1 MRVVI
6 DMQKTD
12 IKADSVFGVIGV
24 CGVNGNLIA
33 RILVDHGYK
42 VQATDVVNKDNCR
55 FSSSLNNYQNMTVYY
70 GQMPENFISS
80 SDYIIM
86 PTQLIESKSKLFK
99 TVQEMG
105 VPIVTVEDI
114 FELFEPVH
122 PVICVT
128 GTNGK
133 TTTTT
138 LLKYIASNNGI
149 KPCEHNLANMQGNL
163 ADIPPLQSR
172 LDGDISILETG
183 TFGFEGSL
191 NKLITNCKADIGV
204 ITNITEDHLTNSRDF
219 LNYARVKGEFVE
231 LLKNK
236 TLIVN
241 SDDPTVMSLIKELN
255 YNGKLITFG
264 IDTKS
269 FRKSTKQCFCGS
281 EVEVSEFIAGVGKY
295 DCACGI
301 SYTQPDYFATNINNE
316 HNQFTLVCDDG
327 EFDFKLKL
335 NGLHN
340 IYNALGAIIVA
351 KEIMGL
357 SFDDIKKSLST
368 FTGVNGRMQK
378 IGIIDNKEI
387 MIDYA
392 HNPAGITTVLKE
404 LKNLYGTLV
413 NVITTSSE
421 SGMDGD
427 IEILNC
433 SAAYSD
439 YIVPAS
445 YNAYLCAKKA
455 LEKGL
460 FADKI
465 ILPENMATDE
475 KQGTLGATVEQVL
488 SGFNKSLEI
497 DVDLII
503 CTGEAAFKYKD
514 ILIEKYGL

>member
-1 MRVVI
+1 
-6 DMQKTD
+6 MQITD
-12 IKADSVFGVIGV
+12 IKSDSVFGVIGV

-33 RILVDHGYK
+33 RILMDHGYK
-42 VQATDVVNKDNCR
+42 VQATDMVDKDNCR
-55 FSSSLNNYQNMTVYY
+55 FSSSLKEYSDMTVYY
-70 GQMPENFISS
+70 GEMPENFISS

-86 PTQLIESKSKLFK
+86 PTQLIESKSKLFEE
-99 TVQEMG
+99 VQEMG
-105 VPIVTVEDI
+105 VPVITVEDI

-122 PVICVT
+122 PVICIT

-138 LLKYIASNNGI
+138 LLKHLALGAGL

-163 ADIPPLQSR
+163 ADIPPLQAR
-172 LDGDISILETG
+172 LNGDLSVLETG

-191 NKLITNCKADIGV
+191 NKLITNCKADVGV
-204 ITNITEDHLTNSRDF
+204 ITNITEDHLTNSHDF
-219 LNYARVKGEFVE
+219 LNYAKVKGEFIE

-236 TLIVN
+236 TLIAN
-241 SDDPTVMSLIKELN
+241 SDDPTIMSLINELN
-255 YNGKLITFG
+255 YEGNLITFG
-264 IDTKS
+264 VDAKS
-269 FRKSTKQCFCGS
+269 FRESKKKCFCGN
-281 EVEVSEFIAGVGKY
+281 EVEVCEFIAGVGKY
-295 DCACGI
+295 NCVCGV
-301 SYTQPDYFATNINNE
+301 SYSKPDYLATNINNE
-316 HNQFTLVCDDG
+316 HNQFTLVCEDG

-340 IYNALGAIIVA
+340 IYNSLGAIIVA
-351 KEIMGL
+351 KEIIGM
-357 SFDDIKKSLST
+357 SFNDIKKSLLN
-368 FTGVNGRMQK
+368 FTGVNGRMHR
-378 IGIIDNKEI
+378 IGNTMDKEI

-404 LKNLYGTLV
+404 LKNLYGTIV

-427 IEILNC
+427 MEILTC
-433 SAAYSD
+433 SADYSD

-445 YNAYLCAKKA
+445 YNAYLCAKDA

-460 FADKI
+460 FVGKIVLPDKM
-465 ILPENMATDE
+465 PTDE
-475 KQGTLGATVEQVL
+475 KQGTLGATFEQVL

-497 DVDLII
+497 DADLII

-514 ILIEKYGL
+514 ILIEEYDL

>member
-1 MRVVI
+1 
-6 DMQKTD
+6 MQITD

-33 RILVDHGYK
+33 RILMDHGYK
-42 VQATDVVNKDNCR
+42 VQATDMVNKEDCR
-55 FSSSLNNYQNMTVYY
+55 FSSSLNDYPDMTVFY
-70 GQMPENFISS
+70 GEMPENFISS

-99 TVQEMG
+99 KVQEIG
-105 VPIVTVEDI
+105 VPVITVDDI

-122 PVICVT
+122 PVICIT

-138 LLKYIASNNGI
+138 MLKHLALDNGL

-172 LDGDISILETG
+172 LYGDISVLETG

-191 NKLITNCKADIGV
+191 NKLITNCKTDVGV
-204 ITNITEDHLTNSRDF
+204 ITNITEDHLTNSHDF

-241 SDDPTVMSLIKELN
+241 SDDPTIMSLLKELN
-255 YNGKLITFG
+255 YTGNLITFG
-264 IDTKS
+264 IDGKS
-269 FRKSTKQCFCGS
+269 FRKSTKQCFCGN
-281 EVEVSEFIAGVGKY
+281 EVEVCEFIAGVGKY
-295 DCACGI
+295 DCACGV
-301 SYTQPDYFATNINNE
+301 SYLQPDYFATNINDE
-316 HNQFTLVCDDG
+316 HNQFTLLCEEG
-327 EFDFKLKL
+327 QFDFKLKL

-340 IYNALGAIIVA
+340 IYNSLGAIIVA
-351 KEIMGL
+351 REIMGM
-357 SFDDIKKSLST
+357 SFDDIKKSLLN

-378 IGIIDNKEI
+378 IGTIDDKEI

-404 LKNLYGTLV
+404 VKNLYGTIV

-421 SGMDGD
+421 SGMSGD
-427 IEILNC
+427 MEILKC
-433 SAAYSD
+433 SADYSD

-445 YNAYLCAKKA
+445 YNAYLCAKEA
-455 LEKGL
+455 LENGL
-460 FADKI
+460 FNEKI
-465 ILPENMATDE
+465 VLPENMPTDE

-488 SGFNKSLEI
+488 SGFNKSIEI
-497 DVDLII
+497 DADLII

-514 ILIEKYGL
+514 ILKEKYSL

>member
-1 MRVVI
+1 
-6 DMQKTD
+6 MQITD
-12 IKADSVFGVIGV
+12 IKTDSVFGVIGV

-33 RILVDHGYK
+33 RILMDHGYK
-42 VQATDVVNKDNCR
+42 VQATDMVNKENCR
-55 FSSSLNNYQNMTVYY
+55 FGSSLNNYPQMDVYY
-70 GQMPENFISS
+70 GQMPEDFISS

-86 PTQLIESKSKLFK
+86 PTQLIESRSKLFK
-99 TVQEMG
+99 QVQEMG
-105 VPIVTVEDI
+105 VPVLTVDNI

-122 PVICVT
+122 PVICIT

-138 LLKYIASNNGI
+138 LLKYLASDNGL

-172 LDGDISILETG
+172 LGGDLSILETG

-191 NKLITNCKADIGV
+191 KRLITNCKADVGV
-204 ITNITEDHLTNSRDF
+204 ITNITEDHLTNSHDF

-236 TLIVN
+236 TLIIN

-255 YNGKLITFG
+255 YEGNLITFG
-264 IDTKS
+264 IDAES
-269 FRKSTKQCFCGS
+269 FRKSKKQCFCGN

-295 DCACGI
+295 NCDCGV
-301 SYTQPDYFATNINNE
+301 SYSQPDYLATNINDE
-316 HNQFTLVCDDG
+316 HNQFTLLCEEG
-327 EFDFKLKL
+327 KFDFKLKL

-340 IYNALGAIIVA
+340 IYNSLGAIIVA
-351 KEIMGL
+351 KEVMGL
-357 SFDDIKKSLST
+357 SFDDIKKSLLK

-378 IGIIDNKEI
+378 IGNIADKEI

-404 LKNLYGTLV
+404 LNGLYGTMV

-421 SGMDGD
+421 SGIDGD
-427 IEILNC
+427 MEILNC
-433 SAAYSD
+433 SADYSD

-445 YNAYLCAKKA
+445 YNAYLCAKQA

-460 FADKI
+460 FTEKI
-465 ILPENMATDE
+465 VLPDNMPTDE
-475 KQGTLGATVEQVL
+475 KKGTLGATVEQVL
-488 SGFNKSLEI
+488 SGFDKSLEI
-497 DVDLII
+497 DADLII
-503 CTGEAAFKYKD
+503 CTGEAAFKYKN
-514 ILIEKYGL
+514 ILIENYGL

>member
-1 MRVVI
+1 MKVVN
-6 DMQKTD
+6 DMQITD
-12 IKADSVFGVIGV
+12 IKDDALFGVIGV

-33 RILVDHGYK
+33 RILMDHGYK
-42 VQATDVVNKDNCR
+42 VQATDIVNKENCR
-55 FSSSLNNYQNMTVYY
+55 FGSSLQDYPEMVVYY
-70 GQMPENFISS
+70 GQMPEDFISS

-86 PTQLIESKSKLFK
+86 PTQLIESKSNLYKK
-99 TVQEMG
+99 VQEQS
-105 VPIVTVEDI
+105 VPILTVEDI

-122 PVICVT
+122 PVICIT

-138 LLKYIASNNGI
+138 LLKHLAISGGL

-172 LDGDISILETG
+172 LNGDLSILETG

-191 NKLITNCKADIGV
+191 TRLISACKADVGL
-204 ITNITEDHLTNSRDF
+204 ITNITEDHLTNSHDF
-219 LNYARVKGEFVE
+219 LNYAKVKGELVE

-241 SDDPTVMSLIKELN
+241 NDDPTIMSLLREVDYTGN
-255 YNGKLITFG
+255 LITFG
-264 IDTKS
+264 LDAQS
-269 FRKSTKQCFCGS
+269 FRKSYKQCFCGN
-281 EVEVSEFIAGVGKY
+281 EVEVNEFIAGVGKY
-295 DCACGI
+295 DCECGI
-301 SYTQPDYFATNINNE
+301 SYSQPDYLATNINE
-316 HNQFTLVCDDG
+316 KHDHFTLITKEG
-327 EFDFKLKL
+327 KYDFKLKI

-340 IYNALGAIIVA
+340 IYNSLGAIIVA
-351 KEIMGL
+351 KEVMGM
-357 SFDDIKKSLST
+357 SFEDIGKYISE
-368 FTGVNGRMQK
+368 FDGVNGRMQK
-378 IGIIDNKEI
+378 IGTLFDKEI

-404 LKNLYGTLV
+404 IKNIYPKIV

-421 SGMDGD
+421 SGLSGD
-427 IEILNC
+427 TEILNC
-433 SAAYSD
+433 SADYAD

-445 YNAYLCAKKA
+445 YNAYLCAKEA
-455 LEKGL
+455 LKNGL
-460 FADKI
+460 YTDKI
-465 ILPENMATDE
+465 VLPDSMPTDE

-497 DVDLII
+497 DADLII

-514 ILIEKYGL
+514 IILEKYDL